1 MNQAFE
7 NRSNTLHL
15 HSLKKKIENAATEV
29 KKILDRTRN
38 PVFPTEQSHA
48 YNDKYLLAEIVVNAG
63 IVSFVNALSIATGG
77 VFGGGEQGSLKSMVS
92 WAEDSEVTLRF
103 SRNVTCNFQRTTTE
117 DVESPNKTVVES
129 EGLFGSSKK
138 TYKNVTTVTWHHWKV
153 TCSEKLIA
161 YKGIEGDDGNAITL
175 FEWEGSHEL
184 KTTGAHGESPR
195 VPGQLPSKHSKELSI
210 TWLLRNLRKED
221 EAEIKST
228 SGHANCM
235 PGLIHNFFV
244 IRDDE
249 CFTPVRNQQTKSAF
263 EFFTR
268 AKVFCSAFA
277 MSTRVCWKV
286 SRSES
291 STGVSSGS
299 IFSAVQA
306 VFCLENRSPAATA
319 AAATP
324 GKDSGSSTEAV
335 VVVVDEQSGL
345 TLSLQDFNVFLNYHF
360 SDLNR
365 KASELT
371 STVGAIHQPGLM
383 SSDNARCEFG
393 MTNASTLC
401 SEVIETVMGVEMML
415 RTQLIDAIGK
425 IVQPSDFAEYMDFH
439 NRSLFKQ
446 EHIPKGF
453 CYAVRRDS
461 CFPEGILSV
470 NVTKPGSD
478 GGITPIMTSVMRD
491 PAPTPMRF
499 PISAAADVVFAGDRY
514 VHTCVVHEFSSS
526 KGTADLHIS
535 ARARQ
540 FSSFILLVGK
550 IASAEVF
557 EPSAALI
564 VQNLDDLKIPLL
576 LETIPTPKEFADA
589 IESLSP
595 EQQRFAKAFR
605 SMQLSSTMFGMCVIL
620 IKPQL
625 ERVLNLPEGALTK
638 EIALTQ
644 DLMKL
649 FVEYQIPSDLLSFE
663 DVLDSGTNES
673 SAKAE
678 AVAKVK
684 AHVQAIQDI
693 IAKSKA
699 EEIERAKQERE
710 KARYTTGVDSVSMEL
725 QAASATF
732 GSARGGGGGGG
743 GFRSKGKRAARKS
756 RASPAAP
763 MASMMRMEMS
773 AAPPV
778 FAKSMAPAPAPA
790 PAGLNKLS
798 QQQKP
803 AQQEQPRQHQQHQQQ
818 QSQAQEQS
826 DGRSSEEADKTDTPK
841 SVGDYTKLPFL
852 LDEAYKTLDV
862 DSALRPTIIK
872 MRENWTKRYQEGLL
886 SKPVTKTLAKT
897 DQKNE
902 KNSAYD
908 LLDALSRSGSLSI
921 DHASL
926 HIVIAATHCF
936 DKTILETVIQ
946 DNVNPVEKVE
956 RSSLIMASTVKQVPV
971 ANLVKPSELSRI
983 RQYSPSLFT

>member
-1 MNQAFE
+1 MNQVFE
-7 NRSNTLHL
+7 DRSNTLHL
-15 HSLKKKIENAATEV
+15 HSLQNKIENAATEV
-29 KKILDRTRN
+29 KKILERTRN
-38 PVFPTEQSHA
+38 PVFPTKQAHA

-117 DVESPNKTVVES
+117 DVESSNKTVVES

-161 YKGIEGDDGNAITL
+161 YKGIEGDNGNAITL

-195 VPGQLPSKHSKELSI
+195 MPGQLPSNIQSSELAI

-228 SGHANCM
+228 SEFNCM
-235 PGLIHNFFV
+235 PGLTHNFFV

-268 AKVFCSAFA
+268 AKAFCSAFA
-277 MSTRVCWKV
+277 RSTQACWEV
-286 SRSES
+286 SES
-291 STGVSSGS
+291 TGASSGS
-299 IFSAVQA
+299 IFSAVHA
-306 VFCLENRSPAATA
+306 VFCLEDRSAAATA
-319 AAATP
+319 TAATP

-335 VVVVDEQSGL
+335 VVVVDDQSGL

-360 SDLNR
+360 SEMNR

-371 STVGAIHQPGLM
+371 STVEAIHQPGLM
-383 SSDNARCEFG
+383 SSDNARCHFG

-514 VHTCVVHEFSSS
+514 VHTCVVHQFSSS

-663 DVLDSGTNES
+663 DVLDPGTNES
-673 SAKAE
+673 SAKTE

-684 AHVQAIQDI
+684 AHVQVIQDI
-693 IAKSKA
+693 IAKAKA
-699 EEIERAKQERE
+699 EELERAKQERE
-710 KARYTTGVDSVSMEL
+710 KARYTSGVDSVNMEL

-732 GSARGGGGGGG
+732 GSAPRGGGGR
-743 GFRSKGKRAARKS
+743 FRAKRSATMKS
-756 RASPAAP
+756 RAPAAA
-763 MASMMRMEMS
+763 MAKMR
-773 AAPPV
+773 
-778 FAKSMAPAPAPA
+778 MAPAPAPA
-790 PAGLNKLS
+790 PAQPGLNKLS
-798 QQQKP
+798 QQQKTVR
-803 AQQEQPRQHQQHQQQ
+803 QEQPRQHQQHQQQ
-818 QSQAQEQS
+818 QSQAQDQS
-826 DGRSSEEADKTDTPK
+826 DGRGSEEVDKTDTPK
-841 SVGDYTKLPFL
+841 SVSDYTKLPFL

-902 KNSAYD
+902 KNSAFD

-983 RQYSPSLFT
+983 QQYSPSLFT